1 MSAIW
6 SEIPP
11 RTSISSPCC
20 DVRPRWCA
28 MASSRGTALSIA
40 RSRPS
45 TSSTRAVRLR
55 PSCHVGS
62 IDPPGTARAPGRK
75 TPFYPGRGRAAPRI
89 LPLRRRAMGTGAKIA
104 MGCGCAALL
113 ATAAAVGVVGMGA
126 WWAKGK
132 IHETKAG
139 IDKMTGESEEIE
151 RYQKQADANSYTAP
165 TDGVVGEAR
174 LLKFVDVRKQVYAV
188 YERYESQLKEL
199 SKKSESAGNKL
210 TLSEVWSAGG
220 TLASMASE
228 IRLAQMKGLASV
240 GMSEAEYRDIQ
251 MAVTKAAWAF
261 QSESQ
266 SGKLPAEQVSETM
279 SEAAKQM

>member
-1 MSAIW
+1 
-6 SEIPP
+6 
-11 RTSISSPCC
+11 
-20 DVRPRWCA
+20 
-28 MASSRGTALSIA
+28 
-40 RSRPS
+40 
-45 TSSTRAVRLR
+45 
-55 PSCHVGS
+55 
-62 IDPPGTARAPGRK
+62 
-75 TPFYPGRGRAAPRI
+75 
-89 LPLRRRAMGTGAKIA
+89 MGTGAKIA

-132 IHETKAG
+132 IKDAKAG
-139 IDKMTGESEEIE
+139 VAKMTGQSEEIE
-151 RYQKQADANSYTAP
+151 RYQQQADANPYTP
-165 TDGVVGEAR
+165 PVDGVVGEPR
-174 LLKFVDVRKQVYAV
+174 LLKFIDVRKQVYAV

-279 SEAAKQM
+279 SEAAKQMGEAMKSGLAAAQKQGVPGADTMSEADARKLQEEMAQAGKSAGETLHVPRANVELFRKHEAELKKYAMHGLAFLGL

>member
-1 MSAIW
+1 
-6 SEIPP
+6 
-11 RTSISSPCC
+11 
-20 DVRPRWCA
+20 
-28 MASSRGTALSIA
+28 
-40 RSRPS
+40 
-45 TSSTRAVRLR
+45 
-55 PSCHVGS
+55 
-62 IDPPGTARAPGRK
+62 
-75 TPFYPGRGRAAPRI
+75 
-89 LPLRRRAMGTGAKIA
+89 MGTGAKIA

-174 LLKFVDVRKQVYAV
+174 LLKFIDVRKQVYAV

-279 SEAAKQM
+279 SEAAKQMGEAMKSGLAAAQKQGVPGADTMSEADARKLQQEMAQAGKSVGETLHVPRANVELFRKHEAELKKYAMHGLAFLGL